1 MLLRK
6 HTNNLF
12 DDFFGDMFEDS
23 FFSQSMLPQMMK
35 TDVLEKDGQFLLDIE
50 LPGYDKKDVQAE
62 LKDGYLTIEANKDQT
77 IENKDDKSN
86 YVRKERY
93 TGSMKRTFYVGEDD
107 QFHLTHFIRANQAPE
122 INPLR
127 GRGKAFDREATI
139 FPSPVDRKNQDFQS
153 IQKPFDRFT
162 TKGFSTQPK
171 RSPNKF

>member
-35 TDVLEKDGQFLLDIE
+35 TDVLEKDGQYLLDIE

-62 LKDGYLTIEANKDQT
+62 LKDGYLTIEANKEQT

-93 TGSMKRTFYVGEDD
+93 TGSMKRTFYVGEDVKEED
-107 QFHLTHFIRANQAPE
+107 VQAGFKDGILKVVIKKPE
-122 INPLR
+122 AKQL
-127 GRGKAFDREATI
+127 KDE
-139 FPSPVDRKNQDFQS
+139 RKL
-153 IQKPFDRFT
+153 IPIL
-162 TKGFSTQPK
+162 
-171 RSPNKF
+171 

>member
-35 TDVLEKDGQFLLDIE
+35 TDVLEKDGQYLLDIE

-93 TGSMKRTFYVGEDD
+93 TGSMKRTFYVGEDVNEED
-107 QFHLTHFIRANQAPE
+107 IQAGFKDGILKVAIKKPE
-122 INPLR
+122 AKQL
-127 GRGKAFDREATI
+127 KDE
-139 FPSPVDRKNQDFQS
+139 RKL
-153 IQKPFDRFT
+153 IPIL
-162 TKGFSTQPK
+162 
-171 RSPNKF
+171 